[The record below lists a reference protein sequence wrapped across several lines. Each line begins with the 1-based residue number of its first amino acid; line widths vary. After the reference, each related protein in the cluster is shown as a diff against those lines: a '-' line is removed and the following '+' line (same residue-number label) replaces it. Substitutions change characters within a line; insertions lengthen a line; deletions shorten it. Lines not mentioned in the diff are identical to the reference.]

1 MNDVDGH
8 WVVLDVST
16 REVSYMLVFVV
27 AYQLVAQSDVSHCLY
42 RSSIEII
49 QADTIL
55 IGICWFL
62 MSSSLIVCFLM
73 CRAQHSQPSP
83 PWWQSRNGA
92 SLGDT
97 PILERHPL
105 TLQNFKVTNVGTT
118 LTAVD
123 KRGNGAYKRG
133 NGSQVQTW
141 ERLQSDTVNVDVVGS
156 AVVAGFGCPPSPPP
170 SCLPLHPPPF
180 PQPSTPFAPPTSPTP
195 SPPNEPIPHTHP
207 LLTPIPY
214 PLLLAGSVS
223 FPRLPAA
230 FGSIRQSEKFAS

>member
-1 MNDVDGH
+1 M
-8 WVVLDVST
+8 
-16 REVSYMLVFVV
+16 
-27 AYQLVAQSDVSHCLY
+27 
-42 RSSIEII
+42 
-49 QADTIL
+49 

-105 TLQNFKVTNVGTT
+105 TLHNFKVTNVGTT
-118 LTAVD
+118 LIAVD

-141 ERLQSDTVNVDVVGS
+141 ERLQSDTVNVDFVGS
-156 AVVAGFGCPPSPPP
+156 AIVAGFGCPPSPPP

-180 PQPSTPFAPPTSPTP
+180 PQPSTPLPRPLPPTP

-207 LLTPIPY
+207 LFTPIPY